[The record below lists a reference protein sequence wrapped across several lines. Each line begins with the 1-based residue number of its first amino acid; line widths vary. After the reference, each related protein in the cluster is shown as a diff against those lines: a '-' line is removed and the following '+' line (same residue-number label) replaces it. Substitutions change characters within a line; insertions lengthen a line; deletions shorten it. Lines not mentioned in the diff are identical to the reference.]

1 MIQWRKTQVEA
12 WDAWTGETGLLA
24 VTVVPELGGK
34 AVSLQNRKTGREW
47 LWRSDKPLGN
57 GGYGTSFAAGDES
70 GWDEMFPA
78 INVGAYPQE
87 PWQGRSIPDHGEVW
101 SRAWEH
107 QAANSALIC
116 RIGGVQ
122 FPYILEKAYTFPAED
137 TLRVE
142 YAVTNLSGAPF
153 SFLWAAHPLLQAR
166 EGMKLHVPAD
176 LTEIEVSYSAEG
188 RLGSFGDKQPW
199 PLAHGAAGEPV
210 DLRTVEPNAGRFAE
224 KYYFSGR
231 LGAGFAGISDP
242 ATGEA
247 LTFRFPA
254 DRVPYLAV
262 WANYGGFGGN
272 YQIALE
278 PATGRMDELAHAVG
292 RGEVALVPAR
302 GVYRWH
308 LDVIMSRVEKN
319 L

>member
-1 MIQWRKTQVEA
+1 MIQWRKTQVER
-12 WDAWTGETGLLA
+12 WDAWTGETNLIA

-34 AVSLQNRKTGREW
+34 VVSLRNRKTGREW
-47 LWRSDKPLGN
+47 LWRSGKLLGN
-57 GGYGTSFAAGDES
+57 RGYGTSFGDGDES

-78 INVGAYPQE
+78 INAGVYPNE
-87 PWQGRSIPDHGEVW
+87 PWQGRPIPDHGEVW
-101 SRAWEH
+101 SRPWEH
-107 QAANSALIC
+107 RVTDSEALSC
-116 RIGGVQ
+116 RINGEQ
-122 FPYILEKAYTFPAED
+122 FPYVLEKTYTFPAEG
-137 TLRVE
+137 TLRID
-142 YAVTNLSGAPF
+142 YAVTNRSESPF
-153 SFLWAAHPLLQAR
+153 SFLWAAHPLLQVR
-166 EGMKLHVPAD
+166 EGMKLHVPAE
-176 LTEIEVSYSAEG
+176 LTEIEVSYSAGE
-188 RLGSFGDKQPW
+188 RLGTFGDKHAW
-199 PLAHGAAGEPV
+199 PLAHGAAGEPI

-231 LGAGFAGISDP
+231 LSAGFAGISDP

-272 YQIALE
+272 YQLALE
-278 PATGRMDELAHAVG
+278 PATGRMDELAHAV
-292 RGEVALVPAR
+292 RQGEAATVPAR

-308 LDVIMSRVEKN
+308 LDVNM